1 MACPV
6 SVQTEHAPFSDLDKI
21 ASPDSSI
28 NPSGINSSH
37 DNGSSTGEIYVQ
49 YSLQTLIQPFIDLSV
64 GLSRC
69 WTPSVIAHSIERP
82 PLDNPSHLI
91 SHTTCHIYYDTM
103 QQPTSLTRRCW
114 RQGLCNQAWVHVT
127 CWCRVLWISTM
138 IPSTSCRCQ
147 RMCSPM
153 LSGTPWWVE
162 CRVLGAAPGQI
173 SFLYRPLQDKVLLA
187 IPQQWH

>member
-69 WTPSVIAHSIERP
+69 
-82 PLDNPSHLI
+82 
-91 SHTTCHIYYDTM
+91 
-103 QQPTSLTRRCW
+103 
-114 RQGLCNQAWVHVT
+114 
-127 CWCRVLWISTM
+127 
-138 IPSTSCRCQ
+138 
-147 RMCSPM
+147 
-153 LSGTPWWVE
+153 
-162 CRVLGAAPGQI
+162 
-173 SFLYRPLQDKVLLA
+173 
-187 IPQQWH
+187 